1 MQVSKIT
8 SIVEF
13 SSLREE
19 WNRLLAA
26 SGLAN
31 IFLTHEWLLSWWE
44 VYGEDF
50 ELLVLTC
57 RDDLNGSLVGAFP
70 LYRVREGFLPQ
81 VRTIRFIAGNQ
92 TGSDFLEPISLP
104 DERERILTAFFDF
117 IEASK
122 TDWDVIE
129 FEGVDAQ
136 SPFVTCLHVA
146 GLVTATFAMEPTQV
160 CPFIELPSSW
170 DVLLAGVS
178 KKVRQKIGYYRR
190 ALERIGV
197 YEVRRVQEA
206 GELRNAL
213 DELMRI
219 RKDRLE
225 VMGIN
230 FDKVSSSYERFHN
243 SVMHRFYHNGWLEVF
258 FLNLDGSNIAYIYQF
273 SYGKRIFFYQT
284 GFDRAWVKQS
294 VGFVLLS
301 HVLQESIYKGCK
313 LFEFLRGDEKYKYD
327 WNISGQRKL
336 INIKIY
342 NNNFKSKIYNI
353 KYNFFCYINNNI
365 SKLINLIHNFIMK
378 LKINI

>member
-8 SIVEF
+8 SSVEF

-19 WNRLLAA
+19 WNRLLSA

-57 RDDLNGSLVGAFP
+57 RDDLKGSLVGAFP

-81 VRTIRFIAGNQ
+81 VQTLRFIAGNQ

-104 DERERILTAFFDF
+104 GERERILAAFFEY

-129 FEGVDAQ
+129 FEGVDAE
-136 SPFVTCLHVA
+136 SPFATYLHVA
-146 GLVTATFAMEPTQV
+146 GLVTSDFATESTQV

-170 DVLLAGVS
+170 DALLAGVS

-190 ALERIGV
+190 ALGRIGG
-197 YEVRRVQEA
+197 YEVRRIQEV

-213 DELMRI
+213 QQLMRI

-225 VMGIN
+225 VMGID
-230 FDKVSSSYERFHN
+230 FDKVKSSYERFHN
-243 SVMHRFYHNGWLEVF
+243 AVMERFYHNGWLQVF
-258 FLNLDGSNIAYIYQF
+258 FLNLNGLNIAYIYQF
-273 SYGKRIFFYQT
+273 AYGKRIFFYQT

-301 HVLQESIYKGCK
+301 HVLQESIYNDYE
-313 LFEFLRGDEKYKYD
+313 LFEFLRGDEQYKYD
-327 WNISGQRKL
+327 WNVSGHRKL
-336 INIKIY
+336 INLKIFNKNY
-342 NNNFKSKIYNI
+342 KSKIYNI
-353 KYNFFCYINNNI
+353 KHKSFYMINNNI
-365 SKLINLIHNFIMK
+365 SKIINSIRNYIMR
-378 LKINI
+378 LKINA